1 MICCFREHGDSLPQ
15 ALERVYFY
23 AFTAGSDRFSGKV
36 QTFMDKA

>member
-1 MICCFREHGDSLPQ
+1 MVCCVWDHGGSLPH

-23 AFTAGSDRFSGKV
+23 VFTAGSDRFSGKV